1 MFFLHVCLYTTCE
14 PGALRSQK
22 KFDSLELELQVAVS
36 HHVGA
41 GFQTQVLG
49 RALSA
54 LNRWAIFSSLT
65 PLLNKQFVLL
75 FSNSLQHAID

>member
-54 LNRWAIFSSLT
+54 LNR
-65 PLLNKQFVLL
+65 
-75 FSNSLQHAID
+75 